1 MFLKLVNIKNK
12 GIEYIF
18 INCIIIFIF
27 SILYW
32 IADLLQIEDMND
44 PWYYWLYFSS
54 ITQTTIGYSG
64 IEYKGKPGVNI
75 MTIKSNI
82 LRSCVFLQIFSVIIM
97 NGYFLLL

>member
-1 MFLKLVNIKNK
+1 MFINLVNIKNK
-12 GIEYIF
+12 GIVYIF
-18 INCIIIFIF
+18 LNCIIIIIF

-32 IADLLQIEDMND
+32 IADRLQIEDMND

-64 IEYKGKPGVNI
+64 IVYKGEPGVNI

-82 LRSCVFLQIFSVIIM
+82 LRSCVFLQILSVIIM
-97 NGYFLLL
+97 NGYSLLF